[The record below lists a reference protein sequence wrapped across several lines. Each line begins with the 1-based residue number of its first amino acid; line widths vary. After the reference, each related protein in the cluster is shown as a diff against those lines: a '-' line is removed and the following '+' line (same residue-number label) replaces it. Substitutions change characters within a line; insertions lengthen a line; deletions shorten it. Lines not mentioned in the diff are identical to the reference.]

1 MKDKK
6 ILKELRNG
14 PMKSMK
20 DDEYAMIEKEVDE
33 KGIAGLKGYAK
44 SMIEKA
50 MREMAYSMKDAV
62 RKHGEHDQSSHG
74 NWATGGMG
82 GAKPPTTPEAWG
94 KEEDELA
101 AKFEREED
109 MTTSDA
115 QGLAMTEMQ
124 RKYGISREKLFA
136 PNSQTGSLR
145 AASDAVVNAYRND
158 NTGRTGVQAGLAQAF
173 KEHTKAVEAIEAGD
187 FKAASKHSLEAMKSL
202 ERAADDAQ
210 GSDRTALESV
220 AIKYSESMVRAL
232 DAAETESRG
241 SERNE
246 SYLFDLQSRSGA

>member
-20 DDEYAMIEKEVDE
+20 DDEYAMIEKEVNE

-82 GAKPPTTPEAWG
+82 GASESDPGGYKAEARRDDAKDEANLRDTKT
-94 KEEDELA
+94 KEQVLSSSRSDKKVSEMAEKLSALSDKMA
-101 AKFEREED
+101 SK
-109 MTTSDA
+109 TSDSFTRNRNIA
-115 QGLAMTEMQ
+115 YAD
-124 RKYGISREKLFA
+124 KVKAISEKL
-136 PNSQTGSLR
+136 TE
-145 AASDAVVNAYRND
+145 AASANTSNARHFELVQQAYDAIGRLDSAIFSNAGA
-158 NTGRTGVQAGLAQAF
+158 GRSF
-173 KEHTKAVEAIEAGD
+173 EAITMR
-187 FKAASKHSLEAMKSL
+187 ASDYLTKV
-202 ERAADDAQ
+202 DDALYDLK
-210 GSDRTALESV
+210 G
-220 AIKYSESMVRAL
+220 
-232 DAAETESRG
+232 G

>member
-50 MREMAYSMKDAV
+50 MRDMAYSMKDTMK
-62 RKHGEHDQSSHG
+62 KHGEHDQSSHG
-74 NWATGGMG
+74 NWATGGVG
-82 GAKPPTTPEAWG
+82 GASMADEAEFG
-94 KEEDELA
+94 
-101 AKFEREED
+101 
-109 MTTSDA
+109 S
-115 QGLAMTEMQ
+115 
-124 RKYGISREKLFA
+124 
-136 PNSQTGSLR
+136 NQTGSLR

-158 NTGRTGVQAGLAQAF
+158 NTGQVGVQAELGQAF
-173 KEHTKAVEAIEAGD
+173 KEHRKAVEAIESSD
-187 FKAASKHSLEAMKSL
+187 FKAASKHSLKAMKHL
-202 ERAADDAQ
+202 TAAADNAQ